1 MTYQMTCQEKAQELV
16 STYRLVLMNEDT
28 ECGQEILC
36 TTIAIKCA
44 IIAVDEIL
52 KSNPCSE
59 GSDRAFDFRWVD
71 DTIYWEQV
79 KQELIK
85 QQEYEKDF

>member
-1 MTYQMTCQEKAQELV
+1 MTYQMTYQEKAQELV

-44 IIAVDEIL
+44 IIAVDEIIRIETHHVHH
-52 KSNPCSE
+52 K
-59 GSDRAFDFRWVD
+59 WVE
-71 DTIYWEQV
+71 YWQEV
-79 KQELIK
+79 KQELTK
-85 QQEYEKDF
+85 QQEQ